1 MVMTNEE
8 RDLITAFVARTTA
21 AGGEAIDPEADALLK
36 QLFEKHPEARY
47 RIAQL
52 AFFQEHALAE
62 ATNRIN
68 QLEWQGQQQ
77 QPKGLL
83 GGLFGGSSGPTTP
96 APVPVHAPGH
106 RPDLFAQN
114 RPGFLGTAASTAV
127 GVLGGIMLGNALAS
141 MMGMGGTAEAATP
154 MAEEE
159 PSGFDSA
166 VFDDE
171 EL

>member
-1 MVMTNEE
+1 MTNEE
-8 RDLITAFVARTTA
+8 RDLITAFVTRTTA
-21 AGGEAIDPEADALLK
+21 AGGEAIDAEADALLK
-36 QLFEKHPEARY
+36 ELFEKHPEARY
-47 RIAQL
+47 RITQL

-77 QPKGLL
+77 PKGLL
-83 GGLFGGSSGPTTP
+83 GGLFGGGRP
-96 APVPVHAPGH
+96 AAPPPAPVHAPGH

-114 RPGFLGTAASTAV
+114 RPGFLGTAATTAV

-141 MMGMGGTAEAATP
+141 MMGLGGTAEAATP
-154 MAEEE
+154 AAEE
-159 PSGFDSA
+159 PTGFDSA

>member
-1 MVMTNEE
+1 MTNEE
-8 RDLITAFVARTTA
+8 RELITAFVTRTTA

-36 QLFEKHPEARY
+36 ELFEKHPEARY

-77 QPKGLL
+77 PKGLL
-83 GGLFGGSSGPTTP
+83 GGLFGGGRAAPPP
-96 APVPVHAPGH
+96 APVHAPGH

-141 MMGMGGTAEAATP
+141 MMGLGGTAEAATP
-154 MAEEE
+154 AAEEE